1 MDIVLVV
8 EGFNRSV
15 NHYFIHIVLY
25 SLLLHLFYSYIVTT
39 LYFNFQLFLALVF
52 FQPFLNILE
61 FCKVEVTLLS
71 PIGKNVS

>member
-1 MDIVLVV
+1 MKKMDIVLVV

-39 LYFNFQLFLALVF
+39 LYFNFQLFLVLVF
-52 FQPFLNILE
+52 LGFFEYTRIL
-61 FCKVEVTLLS
+61 
-71 PIGKNVS
+71 